1 MADRREFIK
10 SIFGGIALAGLSSFP
25 IELFAREDMIKL
37 TILHTNDVHSRID
50 PFPANDPKYPN
61 MGGVARRAA
70 LIKKIRG
77 EEKNVLLLDA
87 GDIFQGTPYF
97 NLYGGELEF
106 KLMSEMGYDA
116 STLGNHDFDNG
127 IDGLVK
133 QMPNMNFPFLNAN
146 YTFNDTLLQNKIQ
159 EYKIFHRGNLKIGVF
174 GIGIEL
180 RGLVDPKLTGNI
192 LYNDPLVN
200 ANRISTLL
208 KNEEKCDLVI
218 CLSHLGYKYND
229 KKVSDSVLA
238 KESSNIDLIIGGH
251 THTFLDEPTH
261 VINKDG
267 KEVLIAQV
275 GWAGIKLG
283 RIDYY
288 FDSKKRKK
296 DLMLST
302 VKISENTI
310 GL

>member
-10 SIFGGIALAGLSSFP
+10 GIFGGIALAGLSSLP
-25 IELFAREDMIKL
+25 IDLFAKEDMTRL

-50 PFPANDPKYPN
+50 PFPPNDPKYPN

-70 LIKKIRG
+70 LIKKIRST
-77 EEKNVLLLDA
+77 EKNVLLLDA

-146 YTFNDTLLQNKIQ
+146 YSFKDTLLENKVN
-159 EYKIFHRGNLKIGVF
+159 EYKIFRRGNLQIGVF

-251 THTFLDEPTH
+251 THTFLDEPTLI
-261 VINKDG
+261 INKDG

-288 FDSKKRKK
+288 FD
-296 DLMLST
+296 
-302 VKISENTI
+302 
-310 GL
+310 

>member
-10 SIFGGIALAGLSSFP
+10 GIFGGIALAGLSSLP
-25 IELFAREDMIKL
+25 IDLFAKEDMTKL

-146 YTFNDTLLQNKIQ
+146 YSFNDTLLENKVN
-159 EYKIFHRGNLKIGVF
+159 EYKIFRRGNLQIGVF

-238 KESSNIDLIIGGH
+238 KESSNIDLVIGGH
-251 THTFLDEPTH
+251 THTFLDEPTLI
-261 VINKDG
+261 INKEG

>member
-10 SIFGGIALAGLSSFP
+10 GIFGGIALAGLSSLP
-25 IELFAREDMIKL
+25 IDLFAKEDMTRL

-50 PFPANDPKYPN
+50 PFPPNDPKYPN

-70 LIKKIRG
+70 LIKKIRST
-77 EEKNVLLLDA
+77 EKNVLLLDA

-146 YTFNDTLLQNKIQ
+146 YSFNDTLLENKVN
-159 EYKIFHRGNLKIGVF
+159 EYKIFRRGNLQIGVF

-251 THTFLDEPTH
+251 THTFLDEPTLI
-261 VINKDG
+261 INKDG